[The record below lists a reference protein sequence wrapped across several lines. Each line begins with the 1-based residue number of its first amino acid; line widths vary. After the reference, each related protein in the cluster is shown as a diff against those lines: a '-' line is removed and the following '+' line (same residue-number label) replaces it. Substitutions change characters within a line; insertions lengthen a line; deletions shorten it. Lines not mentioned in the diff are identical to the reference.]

1 MTELKRKAL
10 DTVHDLHDRG
20 ILGSAGYETIRDG
33 IEEIEPLR
41 DRDEALEELWNRFSD
56 VPVDPDT
63 ECIEAG
69 FLGWGPG
76 IHREEIWAW
85 FDQRYSKGIAYLMY
99 HGIEDYVPET
109 KRLYGLS
116 KICFECESTGCAFN
130 HGGRCRFA
138 LVHGRKPEPTDG
150 GSCAGYVRTA

>member
-10 DTVHDLHDRG
+10 DTAHDLYERG
-20 ILGSAGYETIRDG
+20 ILGSAGYGAIRDA
-33 IEEIEPLR
+33 IKEIEPLR
-41 DRDEALEELWNRFSD
+41 DQDEALEELWDRFSD
-56 VPVDPDT
+56 VPVDLDT

-85 FDQRYSKGIAYLMY
+85 FDQRYSKGVAYLLY
-99 HGIEDYVPET
+99 HGIEDYVPEM

-116 KICFECESTGCAFN
+116 KMGSVCESKDCAFN
-130 HGGRCRFA
+130 RNGQCRFT
-138 LVHGRKPEPTDG
+138 LVHGRRPEITDDG
-150 GSCAGYVRTA
+150 GCAGYVRPT